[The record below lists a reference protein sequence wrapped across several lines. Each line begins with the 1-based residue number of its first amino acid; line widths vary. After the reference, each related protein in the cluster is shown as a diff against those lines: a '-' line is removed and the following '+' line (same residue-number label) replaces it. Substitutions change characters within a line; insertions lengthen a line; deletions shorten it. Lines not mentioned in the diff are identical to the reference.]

1 MKKIYLINAIAN
13 LPDDATILF
22 GNEHEQFSGNFADK
36 IIYDEYDN
44 KILIT
49 NRFCDSVPN
58 KYGEVIFEDE
68 TEEE

>member
-1 MKKIYLINAIAN
+1 MRKIDLIKAIAN

-22 GNEHEQFSGNFADK
+22 GNDDEQFIGSFADK
-36 IIYDEYDN
+36 IIYDEYNN

-58 KYGEVIFEDE
+58 EYGEVIFEDE

>member
-1 MKKIYLINAIAN
+1 MRKIDLINAIAK
-13 LPDDATILF
+13 LPDDAIILF
-22 GNEHEQFSGNFADK
+22 GNDKEQFIGNFADK
-36 IIYDEYDN
+36 IIYDEYDD

-58 KYGEVIFEDE
+58 KYGKVIFEDE